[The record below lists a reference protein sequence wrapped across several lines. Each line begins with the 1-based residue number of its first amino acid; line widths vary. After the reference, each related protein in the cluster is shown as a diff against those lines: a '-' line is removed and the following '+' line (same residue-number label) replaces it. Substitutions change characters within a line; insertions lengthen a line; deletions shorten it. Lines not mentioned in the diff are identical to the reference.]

1 MVSGLGVVIER
12 IGLFA
17 ALKYR
22 AAKLLRLPCVSLP
35 IRGHSVAVRPR
46 THDLRVALTSLGR
59 EFDRLRSL
67 LDPDFDGIIVDASGY
82 IGSAA
87 LRLSDLFPA
96 ATIVS
101 IEPSAAN
108 FEILCR
114 NVAHVERIEPIQ
126 RALAP
131 VAGRTVR
138 LGDPGTG
145 EWGFTIVET
154 TVDRTVPAF
163 LHEVETISLG
173 EILERH
179 PGRPIGLLKL
189 DIEGAEK
196 ALFDQASAELSRIPI
211 VLAELHDRIVE
222 GCEESFRRFSKGR
235 TVKKF
240 SGEKYASV
248 LNESPRG

>member
-67 LDPDFDGIIVDASGY
+67 LDPDFDGIIVDAGGY

-101 IEPSAAN
+101 IEPRRRPLKSCAATWRMLNGSNRSSA
-108 FEILCR
+108 
-114 NVAHVERIEPIQ
+114 
-126 RALAP
+126 
-131 VAGRTVR
+131 R
-138 LGDPGTG
+138 L
-145 EWGFTIVET
+145 
-154 TVDRTVPAF
+154 
-163 LHEVETISLG
+163 
-173 EILERH
+173 
-179 PGRPIGLLKL
+179 RP
-189 DIEGAEK
+189 
-196 ALFDQASAELSRIPI
+196 
-211 VLAELHDRIVE
+211 
-222 GCEESFRRFSKGR
+222 
-235 TVKKF
+235 
-240 SGEKYASV
+240 
-248 LNESPRG
+248 